1 VDKLKP
7 IPMQTTELKIKE
19 GLGPIKFGMTSEQV
33 KALVGESE
41 EVDVEEIDE
50 ESYTVWHYHTAG
62 YSLFFDPLEDDR
74 LFALEVSE
82 SEVELKG
89 QPLFDLDESALKSYL
104 KQQGFSKPET
114 EKFDDGEYRL
124 SYEDE
129 FIDFHFDED
138 GQLLALHMSVPI
150 DEDLEFIWPA

>member
-1 VDKLKP
+1 LKLT
-7 IPMQTTELKIKE
+7 PMQTTELKIKE
-19 GLGPIKFGMTSEQV
+19 GLGPLKFGLTSEQV
-33 KALVGESE
+33 KAIAGAPE
-41 EVDVEEIDE
+41 EIDSEEIDE
-50 ESYTVWHYHTAG
+50 VTYTVWHYHNDG
-62 YSLFFDPLEDDR
+62 FSLFFDPLEDDR

-104 KQQGFSKPET
+104 KQLGFSTPET
-114 EKFDDGEYRL
+114 EKFEDGEYRL

-138 GQLLALHMSVPI
+138 GQLLAFHMSVPI